1 MTGGQSIT
9 EGASPM
15 AEAAPLFGFAL
26 DDRMLALPLEVVV
39 RALFAVE
46 VTSLPSAPAIV
57 AGIFSYHGMIV
68 PLVDIRVR
76 FGLPPKE
83 ILPSDRFILIRTPK
97 RILAVVA
104 SHVTGIL
111 KPSGA
116 VIHAGDILIG
126 ARYISGVL
134 PGEDRL
140 IFIYD
145 PDAFLTPEEETGM
158 KTALAGAA
166 GELVQ

>member
-1 MTGGQSIT
+1 
-9 EGASPM
+9 M

-116 VIHAGDILIG
+116 VTHAGDILVG

-134 PGEDRL
+134 PEEERL

-145 PDAFLTPEEETGM
+145 PDAFLLPDEEAAME
-158 KTALAGAA
+158 TALAGAG
-166 GELVQ
+166 GEKVQ

>member
-1 MTGGQSIT
+1 MTQVENVAGD
-9 EGASPM
+9 APAL
-15 AEAAPLFGFAL
+15 AEAAPLFGFSL
-26 DDRMLALPLEVVV
+26 DDRMLALPLNVVI

-46 VTSLPSAPAIV
+46 VTTLPSVPAIV

-76 FGLPPKE
+76 FGIPRKE

-104 SHVTGIL
+104 SNVTGVL

-116 VIHAGDILIG
+116 VTHAGDILVG

-134 PGEDRL
+134 PDVDRL

-145 PDAFLTPEEETGM
+145 PDAFLSLEEENAID
-158 KTALAGAA
+158 TALAGA
-166 GELVQ
+166 GGRP

>member
-1 MTGGQSIT
+1 MTVGQTIT
-9 EGASPM
+9 DGAYPM
-15 AEAAPLFGFAL
+15 DEAAPVFCFSL
-26 DDRMLALPLEVVV
+26 DDRMFALPLEVVV

-57 AGIFSYHGMIV
+57 AGIFNYHGMIV
-68 PLVDIRVR
+68 PLVDIRIR
-76 FGLPPKE
+76 FGLPPQE
-83 ILPSDRFILIRTPK
+83 ILPSDRFILIHTPK

-116 VIHAGDILIG
+116 MTHAGDILVG

-134 PGEDRL
+134 AEEDRL

-145 PDAFLTPEEETGM
+145 PDTFLLSDEEATLE
-158 KTALAGAA
+158 TALTGAG
-166 GELVQ
+166 GEKIQ